1 MQRFPI
7 SLFHCCNLLLRHQFE
22 CQYSKVKKQQQ
33 SGNYL
38 TLLTHSTLIPLTP
51 ATLESTA
58 VTAVSQF
65 FPPSLSISSASGVQF
80 SIVSFQSHP
89 KSRMFCMSRPS
100 TNESKVTPQVLSPT
114 SRHKDFIHGT
124 NY

>member
-1 MQRFPI
+1 MSI
-7 SLFHCCNLLLRHQFE
+7 L
-22 CQYSKVKKQQQ
+22 KVKTTTVWQLF
-33 SGNYL
+33 NL
-38 TLLTHSTLIPLTP
+38 LLTHSTLIPLTP

-58 VTAVSQF
+58 VTAVSVLF
-65 FPPSLSISSASGVQF
+65 SSFTVYLISQWCTV

-114 SRHKDFIHGT
+114 SRQEE
-124 NY
+124 